1 MKLPRLL
8 LLAALGTAAV
18 SLPQREAHAQ
28 PAADPVTEI
37 ARARF
42 KDGVAA
48 YDAGRYEEART
59 AFEQAYTLSKS
70 PAVLLNL
77 GLAESKSNRC
87 VAGGNHLFRFLREH
101 KEATPE
107 QKTAATAG
115 IEDCKKKAA
124 LVTISVDVAGAEVSV
139 DGASVGKS
147 PLPDPLFVEPGTHA
161 VIANANGKTA
171 SASVDAKKGQT
182 STATITLKPAV
193 EPTPPTNP
201 QPDPNQPAPIITNPG
216 MNPDPLAP
224 PQPPQ
229 GGPRDSSGESFGE
242 WTISGRM
249 PSPLFWVGSGVF
261 AVGLGLGIGF
271 SAAASS
277 SASDAELLASRL
289 RNQAAEDGVDGSPCG
304 PEDGSGSGDV
314 YPDQCNQLRD
324 ALGIHDAN
332 VAVAATG
339 WVLAGLA
346 AGGTIAVV
354 VLGYDG
360 KGPPANKPSAAV
372 LPLVSSE
379 VQGVTV
385 LGTF

>member
-1 MKLPRLL
+1 MKLSRLV

-18 SLPQREAHAQ
+18 SVPRSDVHAQ
-28 PAADPVTEI
+28 PVADPVKEV
-37 ARARF
+37 ARTRF

-59 AFEQAYTLSKS
+59 AFEQAYTLSQS

-77 GLAESKSNRC
+77 GLAESKTNRC
-87 VAGGNHLFRFLREH
+87 VAGGNHLLKFLREH
-101 KEATPE
+101 KEITPE
-107 QKTAATAG
+107 QRTAAAAG
-115 IEDCKKKAA
+115 IEDCKKKVGLIAI
-124 LVTISVDVAGAEVSV
+124 TVDAAGAEVSV

-147 PLPDPLFVEPGTHA
+147 PVADPVFVEPGTHA
-161 VIANANGKTA
+161 VIATLSGRTA
-171 SASVDAKKGQT
+171 STSVEAKKGQT
-182 STATITLKPAV
+182 TVATITVKPA
-193 EPTPPTNP
+193 EPTPPTP
-201 QPDPNQPAPIITNPG
+201 PDPTGPAPIIPTPG
-216 MNPDPLAP
+216 INPDPLAP
-224 PQPPQ
+224 NPQPPP
-229 GGPRDSSGESFGE
+229 GGARDSGGESFGE

-289 RNQAAEDGVDGSPCG
+289 RNQAAEDGVDGAPCG
-304 PEDGSGSGDV
+304 AEDGTGTGDV

-324 ALGIHDAN
+324 ALGVHDAN

-346 AGGTIAVV
+346 AGGTIAVA

-360 KGPPANKPSAAV
+360 KGPSKPSAAV

-385 LGTF
+385 VGTF